1 MIKKNLIFITSA
13 IMITTLF
20 AFAGETPFT
29 KAFRGCT
36 PFTDSGKVTTGGM
49 DVTSSKKIVGWQ
61 GDRCVY
67 REDINMM
74 NINSTITCKFTK
86 SQINELASVIEAYE
100 LVQQYSDSTPDLSN
114 LEAAQNNPVSKVWSK
129 YLQDSSVCTIVT
141 DQPQQQ

>member
-1 MIKKNLIFITSA
+1 
-13 IMITTLF
+13 MITTLF

-74 NINSTITCKFTK
+74 DINSTITCKFTK
-86 SQINELASVIEAYE
+86 SQINELASVIEAY
-100 LVQQYSDSTPDLSN
+100 
-114 LEAAQNNPVSKVWSK
+114 
-129 YLQDSSVCTIVT
+129 
-141 DQPQQQ
+141 

>member
-1 MIKKNLIFITSA
+1 MIKKNLIFITAA
-13 IMITTLF
+13 IMVTSLL
-20 AFAGETPFT
+20 ALADETAFT
-29 KAFRGCT
+29 KAFRSCT

-74 NINSTITCKFTK
+74 DINSTITCKFTK

-100 LVQQYSDSTPDLSN
+100 LVQQ
-114 LEAAQNNPVSKVWSK
+114 NPVSKAWGK

>member
-1 MIKKNLIFITSA
+1 MIKKNLIFITAA
-13 IMITTLF
+13 IMVTSLL
-20 AFAGETPFT
+20 ALADET
-29 KAFRGCT
+29 A
-36 PFTDSGKVTTGGM
+36 VTTGGM

-74 NINSTITCKFTK
+74 DINSTITCKFTK

-114 LEAAQNNPVSKVWSK
+114 LEEAQKNPVSKAWGK

>member
-1 MIKKNLIFITSA
+1 MIKKNLIFITAA
-13 IMITTLF
+13 IMVTSLL
-20 AFAGETPFT
+20 ALADETAFT
-29 KAFRGCT
+29 KAFRSCT
-36 PFTDSGKVTTGGM
+36 PFTDSGKVT
-49 DVTSSKKIVGWQ
+49 KIVGWQ

-74 NINSTITCKFTK
+74 DINSTITCKFTK

-114 LEAAQNNPVSKVWSK
+114 LEEAQKNPVSKAWGK

-141 DQPQQQ
+141 DQPQAR

>member
-74 NINSTITCKFTK
+74 DINSTITCKFTK
-86 SQINELASVIEAYE
+86 SQINELASVIEA
-100 LVQQYSDSTPDLSN
+100 SDLSN
-114 LEAAQNNPVSKVWSK
+114 LEEAQKNPVSKAWGK

>member
-29 KAFRGCT
+29 KA
-36 PFTDSGKVTTGGM
+36 FTDSGKVTTGGM

-114 LEAAQNNPVSKVWSK
+114 LEEAQKNPVSKAWGK

>member
-1 MIKKNLIFITSA
+1 MVTSLLA
-13 IMITTLF
+13 L
-20 AFAGETPFT
+20 ADETAFT
-29 KAFRGCT
+29 KAFRSCT

-74 NINSTITCKFTK
+74 DINSTITCKFTK

-100 LVQQYSDSTPDLSN
+100 LVQQYSDSTPDCLLICLTLKKHRKIRFPKPGANTFRTALS
-114 LEAAQNNPVSKVWSK
+114 AQLLLTSRNNNEKLRYNK
-129 YLQDSSVCTIVT
+129 N
-141 DQPQQQ
+141 

>member
-1 MIKKNLIFITSA
+1 M
-13 IMITTLF
+13 
-20 AFAGETPFT
+20 
-29 KAFRGCT
+29 
-36 PFTDSGKVTTGGM
+36 V
-49 DVTSSKKIVGWQ
+49 VTSSKKIVGWQ

-74 NINSTITCKFTK
+74 DINSTITCKFTK

-114 LEAAQNNPVSKVWSK
+114 LEEAQKNPVSKAWGK

-141 DQPQQQ
+141 DQPQAR

>member
-1 MIKKNLIFITSA
+1 
-13 IMITTLF
+13 MITTLF

-114 LEAAQNNPVSKVWSK
+114 LE
-129 YLQDSSVCTIVT
+129 
-141 DQPQQQ
+141 